1 MHSGELCGI
10 GGWLFELEFNLQ
22 NLLSFCFCCAL
33 LSCVVLAV
41 FAMNAV
47 DYTTQFKFKL
57 EADDT
62 IIDASNM
69 SVGKVEISTT
79 TNLLSVGSEA

>member
-1 MHSGELCGI
+1 M
-10 GGWLFELEFNLQ
+10 
-22 NLLSFCFCCAL
+22 FCRAV

-41 FAMNAV
+41 FVTNAV
-47 DYTTQFKFKL
+47 EYTTQFKFKL

-69 SVGKVEISTT
+69 SIGKVEVSTT